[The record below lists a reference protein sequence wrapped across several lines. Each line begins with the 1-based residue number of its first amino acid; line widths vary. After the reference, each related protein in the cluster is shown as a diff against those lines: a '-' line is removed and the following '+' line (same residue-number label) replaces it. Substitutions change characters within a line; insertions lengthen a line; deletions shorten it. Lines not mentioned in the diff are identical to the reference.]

1 MMNNQAAA
9 MQDYIRTEIIRN
21 PAIAIDADTPLVSS
35 GLIDSFALVDI
46 LVKLEEITRCK
57 LPISQISAQDL
68 DTVNMMLAT
77 AARLGSP
84 RGGAQG

>member
-1 MMNNQAAA
+1 MNNQTAAL
-9 MQDYIRTEIIRN
+9 QNYIRTEIIRN
-21 PAIAIDADTPLVSS
+21 PAIAIDADTALVSS

-68 DTVNMMLAT
+68 DSVNMMLAT

-84 RGGAQG
+84 HSATQN